1 MPNVYALAAHPL
13 GQAAMQLAQE
23 EHKTKGAR
31 AVFGVILMFGIL
43 CGGVWMLL
51 QSSFGPK
58 QAYLITSVAF
68 WGCWLILSL
77 IWLTGVGGLDIGPI
91 HVPRS
96 TPQYYGPQGSE
107 KHWEIASPHGDAKL
121 LAKFDAFENDQDNT
135 FFKIDDSVT
144 DPVALAAA
152 AGATSTAQEVVPE
165 EYAIDLGIGA
175 SDIAVPT
182 VADITDVQLA
192 KKNGEWAFARV
203 TFGAAEPNPT
213 NGEQTNALIAK
224 IKPKTIELVLNSGS
238 LAEPTY
244 WSILLFSVLF
254 LLHLAGLVAYELR
267 RAPVAATGA
276 PERVPVS
283 V

>member
-1 MPNVYALAAHPL
+1 VPNVYALAAHPL
-13 GQAAMQLAQE
+13 GQAAIRLAQE

-96 TPQYYGPQGSE
+96 TPKYYGPQGSE
-107 KHWEIASPHGDAKL
+107 QHWEIANPHGKPEL
-121 LAKFDAFENDQDNT
+121 LARFQAFENDEDNT

-152 AGATSTAQEVVPE
+152 ASATSTAQEVVPE

-175 SDIAVPT
+175 ADIAVPT

-192 KKNGEWAFARV
+192 KKNGEWAYARI
-203 TFGAAEPNPT
+203 TFGAAETNAT
-213 NGEQTNALIAK
+213 NGETTNALIRR
-224 IKPKTIELVLNSGS
+224 IQPKTIELVLNSGS

-244 WSILLFSVLF
+244 WAILLFAGLF
-254 LLHLAGLVAYELR
+254 LLHLAGLVVYELR
-267 RAPVAATGA
+267 RQPAPAGA
-276 PERVPVS
+276 PERVAVS

>member
-13 GQAAMQLAQE
+13 GQAAIRLAQE

-107 KHWEIASPHGDAKL
+107 KHWEVASPHGEPKL
-121 LAKFDAFENDQDNT
+121 LARFEAFENDEDNT
-135 FFKIDDSVT
+135 FFKIDESVT
-144 DPVALAAA
+144 DPIALGAAA
-152 AGATSTAQEVVPE
+152 AATSTAQEVVPE

-175 SDIAVPT
+175 GDIAVPT
-182 VADITDVQLA
+182 IADITDVQLA
-192 KKNGEWAFARV
+192 KKNGEWAYARI
-203 TFGAAEPNPT
+203 TFGAATPNATDNEPT
-213 NGEQTNALIAK
+213 KALIGR

-244 WSILLFSVLF
+244 WSILLFAGLF

-267 RAPVAATGA
+267 RAPAPAGA

>member
-13 GQAAMQLAQE
+13 GQAAIRLAQE

-96 TPQYYGPQGSE
+96 TPKYYGPQGSE
-107 KHWEIASPHGDAKL
+107 QHWEIANPHGKPEL
-121 LAKFDAFENDQDNT
+121 LARFQAFENDEDNT

-152 AGATSTAQEVVPE
+152 ASATSTAQEVVPE

-175 SDIAVPT
+175 ADIAVPT

-192 KKNGEWAFARV
+192 KKNGEWAYARI
-203 TFGAAEPNPT
+203 TFGAAETNAT
-213 NGEQTNALIAK
+213 NGETTNALIRR
-224 IKPKTIELVLNSGS
+224 IQPKTIELVLNSGS

-244 WSILLFSVLF
+244 WAILLFAGLF
-254 LLHLAGLVAYELR
+254 LLHLAGLVVYELR
-267 RAPVAATGA
+267 RQPAPAGA
-276 PERVPVS
+276 PERVAVS